1 MPAADIVKEMREESK
16 RQKQNAL
23 KELDAFAREKIELK
37 RPVFFVPGWT
47 DESGM
52 CWKIAYR
59 KGDIPIKNWIEKIA
73 GNHNIAEYITFTEKE
88 SKRCMNFF
96 DFADILKERIW
107 QKIKQKEKIDIVGY
121 SMGGLNSVSAVIDD
135 DKPLLNVHN
144 LLTIATPHQGT
155 QFGGIAYLI
164 KKYDLH
170 IASQCLNFDPDYP
183 LIKIINKLEARQTLL
198 KRINKLYC
206 LLGTHD
212 RAVGIGGRYK
222 QKGLNPELYKRK
234 VEVIRVSGATHSQK
248 DGITQDPR
256 AVLAVIKILVGI
268 KLDQHKGN
276 QGYIYPPTQSK
287 GAACPPMEGL
297 WRKDHEGARGGSIG
311 NKTAAW

>member
-1 MPAADIVKEMREESK
+1 MSAADIVREIRKERK

-23 KELDAFAREKIELK
+23 KELDAFAREKIEFK

-52 CWKIAYR
+52 CWKTAYR
-59 KGDIPIKNWIEKIA
+59 KGDIPIKNWIKKIA
-73 GNHNIAEYITFTEKE
+73 ANYNIAEFITFREKE

-96 DFADILKERIW
+96 DFADILKKRIW

-121 SMGGLNSVSAVIDD
+121 SMGGLNSIRAIIDD
-135 DKPLLNVHN
+135 DNPLLNIHN

-155 QFGGIAYLI
+155 QFGGIAYLV
-164 KKYDLH
+164 KRYDLH
-170 IASQCLNFDPDYP
+170 IASQCLNLDPDYP

-206 LLGTHD
+206 FVGTHD
-212 RAVGIGGRYK
+212 IVIGRRGRYK
-222 QKGLNPELYKRK
+222 KKGLNPELYKRK
-234 VEVIRVSGATHSQK
+234 VELIRVSGAAHSQK

-256 AVLAVIKILVGI
+256 AVLAVIKILSGI
-268 KLDQHKGN
+268 KLNQPKGN

-287 GAACPPMEGL
+287 GSAFGGKHHGL
-297 WRKDHEGARGGSIG
+297 APWGSIMQG
-311 NKTAAW
+311 EGIK